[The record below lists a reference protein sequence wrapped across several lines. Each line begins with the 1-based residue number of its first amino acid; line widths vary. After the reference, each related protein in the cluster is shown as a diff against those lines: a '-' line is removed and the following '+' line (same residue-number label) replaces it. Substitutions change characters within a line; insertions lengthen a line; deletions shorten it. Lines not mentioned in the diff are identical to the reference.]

1 MIKVLFV
8 DDEPRLRLAW
18 EKLFASQPDMKLV
31 GCLPRAD
38 TVHEAVASLSPN
50 VLVMDLNMPGID
62 PLAVVRDLASSQPEV
77 RSIVYSAHSG
87 PEPVKAAF
95 DAGAWGYLDKLAMA
109 TDMFEVVR
117 RVVSGEVVFP
127 QAMPPRD

>member
-31 GCLPRAD
+31 AVLPRAD
-38 TVHEAVASLSPN
+38 TVEDAVGALLPDI
-50 VLVMDLNMPGID
+50 LVMDLNMPGVE
-62 PLAVVRDLASSQPEV
+62 PLSVVRSLAASRPEV

-87 PEPVKAAF
+87 PEPVRAAF

-109 TDMFEVVR
+109 TEMFAVIR
-117 RVVSGEVVFP
+117 RVIAGEVVFP
-127 QAMPPRD
+127 QMSPPRD